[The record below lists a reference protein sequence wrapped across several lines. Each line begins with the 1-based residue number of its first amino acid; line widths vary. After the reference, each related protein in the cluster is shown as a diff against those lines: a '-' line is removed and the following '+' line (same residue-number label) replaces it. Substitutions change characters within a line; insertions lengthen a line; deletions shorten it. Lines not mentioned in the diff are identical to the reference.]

1 MMNERPKVL
10 AVDDSAT
17 IRKAME
23 LVLDPAE
30 YELELA
36 ASGSEAVAK
45 AIEFQPQVILLDFIL
60 PDMRGADVCQKLS
73 EDPTT
78 AGIPVV
84 LISAKGAEIRQ
95 AYDNI
100 PSVVSYITKPFT
112 PAGVTSVIDEAIAA
126 TRAAAAEVEAE
137 RAAPPVPLDA
147 APVEAVAASNGAPV
161 EAADEDDYEA
171 EWDVGDEAL
180 APQAAMGLPAG
191 VGRAGLEA
199 MFETL
204 RSSLEGVFV
213 EESDTRSGAAA
224 DEAMSYHE
232 LAARLERQVR
242 ETLAQTESGAR
253 YNLCDDGSI
262 RSLDD
267 SLLDAYRRFCRV
279 LFRAARDGAME
290 NELVGHNQ
298 PRVLFVC
305 ARHGELIERMKS
317 IAQERRDEW
326 VSAMVASDYRQLP
339 LMTRI
344 FGPTHMVVEAVPGSA
359 LWDQLELLRK
369 LPEGRKLHVIGV
381 AVESGGGRRADGQS
395 DRELFAEHDVE
406 TVLGAGAA
414 LPQSLAEV
422 VAPMAARALPGSEP
436 APRDE
441 TELAAVSPMT
451 H

>member
-1 MMNERPKVL
+1 MSERPKVL

-30 YELELA
+30 YDLELA
-36 ASGSEAVAK
+36 ASGGEAIAK

-78 AGIPVV
+78 ASIPVV

-112 PAGVTSVIDEAIAA
+112 PAGVTSVIDEAIASSRVPAVAEPTAA
-126 TRAAAAEVEAE
+126 TEEVAVEAFD
-137 RAAPPVPLDA
+137 APPA
-147 APVEAVAASNGAPV
+147 EAVAATNGV
-161 EAADEDDYEA
+161 SHDDVAEEEEIEA
-171 EWDVGDEAL
+171 EWEVAEE
-180 APQAAMGLPAG
+180 LPPPPVPTG
-191 VGRAGLEA
+191 IGRAGLEA

-213 EESDTRSGAAA
+213 EEGDTRSGAAA
-224 DEAMSYHE
+224 DESMSYHE

-242 ETLAQTESGAR
+242 ETLSQTESGAR
-253 YNLCDDGSI
+253 FNLCNDGSI

-267 SLLDAYRRFCRV
+267 SLLDAYRRFCRL

-290 NELVGHNQ
+290 NELIGFNQ
-298 PRVLFVC
+298 PRVMFVC
-305 ARHGELIERMKS
+305 SRQGELIERLKS

-326 VSAMVASDYRQLP
+326 ATAMIASDYRQLP

-344 FGPTHMVVEAVPGSA
+344 FGPTHLVVEAVPGAA
-359 LWDQLELLRK
+359 LWDQLEQVRK
-369 LPEGRKLHVIGV
+369 LPEGRKLQVIGV
-381 AVESGGGRRADGQS
+381 AVERSGARPADRVS
-395 DRELFAEHDVE
+395 DRDLFAERNVA

-414 LPQSLAEV
+414 LPESLAEI
-422 VAPMAARALPGSEP
+422 
-436 APRDE
+436 
-441 TELAAVSPMT
+441 VSPGVSRLSSRGEPEREAAASMA